1 MTGLI
6 ACEHRDDLQ
15 AQLKAAFE
23 QWYEFKDIP
32 GKEREAQRAERKV
45 GHIQRALSDHY
56 AKHGCNKDS

>member
-1 MTGLI
+1 MAALI

-32 GKEREAQRAERKV
+32 GKEPEAQRAERKV
-45 GHIQRALSDHY
+45 GHIQRALGGHY